1 MKKYKI
7 KNATLYGVVCNKD
20 ESKGTICTI
29 IPDSIPSKNN
39 TFWNKLKQKLY
50 LLRYRIET
58 FWTMCK
64 ISLKHRGARKFAKLL
79 YDHNKLTDQL
89 IDYIKEPFNI
99 TAEVVDQGCGV
110 YKEFSESID
119 AIDSSK

>member
-1 MKKYKI
+1 MFKSFLMKLTK
-7 KNATLYGVVCNKD
+7 
-20 ESKGTICTI
+20 
-29 IPDSIPSKNN
+29 
-39 TFWNKLKQKLY
+39 
-50 LLRYRIET
+50 
-58 FWTMCK
+58 CK
-64 ISLKHRGARKFAKLL
+64 IILKHRGSRKFTKLL

-99 TAEVVDQGCGV
+99 TAEVVDQGWGA